1 MVHVGVHEA
10 LISEGINAVADK
22 NRHHGKKRQQEGKE
36 TDLFFIK
43 KEILRGLVKKQVILQ
58 GLIIIKQ
65 IFLLGCSGKGSVGQ
79 RYMVG

>member
-1 MVHVGVHEA
+1 MPLPIKIAIMERNG
-10 LISEGINAVADK
+10 SRKDK
-22 NRHHGKKRQQEGKE
+22 KQIF
-36 TDLFFIK
+36 FFIK

>member
-1 MVHVGVHEA
+1 MPLPIKIAIMERNGSRKE
-10 LISEGINAVADK
+10 K
-22 NRHHGKKRQQEGKE
+22 NQIF
-36 TDLFFIK
+36 FFIK

-79 RYMVG
+79 HYMVG

>member
-22 NRHHGKKRQQEGKE
+22 NRHHGKKRRKE
-36 TDLFFIK
+36 KKQIFFFIK